1 MTRIIAS
8 SFALM
13 AMVATNTQGFAP
25 TDTRKRSLTLRQS
38 MPFVGALHVGAVHNA
53 DMPYF
58 LDEVDRTPQPIQQKK
73 EAVQQK
79 VAPKPK
85 TGGAHKTAGVFS
97 PIVLTAKKVVGE
109 ERLNKIRAKVISI
122 HSEVIGNFVETYDS
136 PVGRSV
142 LKSLFAVADV
152 NKNGKIEEE
161 ELAAALQTLGF
172 SWLQSKQIQGIFK
185 RADLDDNGAIDY
197 DEFMKEAPKTL
208 RTNLIKLAKKN
219 GGDMGL
225 LS

>member
-1 MTRIIAS
+1 MTRLFSSSIA
-8 SFALM
+8 FM
-13 AMVATNTQGFAP
+13 AMAATNTQGFAT
-25 TDTRKRSLTLRQS
+25 TDIRKRSLTLRQS
-38 MPFVGALHVGAVHNA
+38 MPFVGALHVGAVHTD

-58 LDEVDRTPQPIQQKK
+58 LDEVDRTPQPVVEK
-73 EAVQQK
+73 K

-85 TGGAHKTAGVFS
+85 GGAAQKTAGVFS
-97 PIVLTAKKVVGE
+97 PIVLTAKKLVGD
-109 ERLNKIRAKVISI
+109 ERLGKIRAKVISL
-122 HSEVIGNFVETYDS
+122 HSEVIGNFVETYDT

-142 LKSLFAVADV
+142 LKSLFKVADV
-152 NKNGKIEEE
+152 NHNGNIDEE
-161 ELAAALQTLGF
+161 ELATALQTLGF

-185 RADLDDNGAIDY
+185 RADLDENGSIDF

-219 GGDMGL
+219 GDGMGL